1 MTIQE
6 PTSGADSHA
15 PEAQA
20 LDRLMLEFRPALTRY
35 FVRRVKLKDEIPD
48 LIQEVF
54 VRLLRRDDST
64 HLESVRGYVFE
75 TAHSVAIDWLRRY
88 ESHRRGVHET
98 FDTQLHGGAECA
110 TDQLLMGREDLE
122 CVISALMELP
132 ERTRAVFILRRME
145 SMKFKDI
152 AVRLGVSL
160 STVEQ
165 HMYRAMAHLM
175 SRLREGL

>member
-1 MTIQE
+1 MVAHG
-6 PTSGADSHA
+6 SN
-15 PEAQA
+15 PEDERPAAEA
-20 LDRLMLEFRPALTRY
+20 LAFDELIGEFRPALTRY
-35 FVRRVKLKDEIPD
+35 FSRRVRDKDDIPD

-54 VRLLRRDDST
+54 VRLVRRDDT
-64 HLESVRGYVFE
+64 TKLDSVRGYVFE

-98 FDTQLHGGAECA
+98 FDAQLHGGADTA
-110 TDQLLMGREDLE
+110 TDQLLIDREDLD

-132 ERTRAVFILRRME
+132 ERTRAVFVLRRME

-152 AVRLGVSL
+152 AERLGVSL

-175 SRLREGL
+175 SRLREV

>member
-1 MTIQE
+1 MAMR
-6 PTSGADSHA
+6 GAIPGDQDRSSEARARDS
-15 PEAQA
+15 
-20 LDRLMLEFRPALTRY
+20 LIDEFRPALTCY
-35 FVRRVKLKDEIPD
+35 FARRVGVRDDIPD

-54 VRLLRRDDST
+54 IRLLRRDDT
-64 HLESVRGYVFE
+64 TKLESVRGYVFE
-75 TAHSVAIDWLRRY
+75 TAHSVAIDWKRRY

-98 FDTQLHGGAECA
+98 FDAQLHGGADAA
-110 TDQLLMGREDLE
+110 TDQLLIDREDLD

-132 ERTRAVFILRRME
+132 ERTRAVFVLRRME

-152 AVRLGVSL
+152 AERLGVSL

-175 SRLREGL
+175 SRLRQV

>member
-1 MTIQE
+1 MAAHGSNPDDERPASETLAFDDLI
-6 PTSGADSHA
+6 S
-15 PEAQA
+15 
-20 LDRLMLEFRPALTRY
+20 EFRPALTRY
-35 FVRRVKLKDEIPD
+35 FSRRVRDKDDIPD

-54 VRLLRRDDST
+54 VRLVRRDDT
-64 HLESVRGYVFE
+64 TKLDSVRGYVFE

-98 FDTQLHGGAECA
+98 FDAQLHGGADTA
-110 TDQLLMGREDLE
+110 TDQLLIDREDLD

-132 ERTRAVFILRRME
+132 ERTRAVFVLRRME

-152 AVRLGVSL
+152 AERLGVSL

-175 SRLREGL
+175 SRLREV